1 MKGRWPNRTYRAS
14 AAMATGN
21 VARCMAQ
28 LHLEPGWTKVSC
40 VPCLGDIC
48 KLEEP
53 PALPRGTQGWTPEL
67 FVNRAIKDGF
77 DGITMLEADGT
88 RIISSDA
95 YKLSLDPADAINILG
110 EGMLFTDV
118 ECTGAPPASEESAPG
133 RTERRYANGYKL

>member
-1 MKGRWPNRTYRAS
+1 MKGRWPNSTYRAS

-53 PALPRGTQGWTPEL
+53 PARPGGTQGWTPEL
-67 FVNRAIKDGF
+67 FVNRAIEDGF
-77 DGITMLEADGT
+77 DGITVLEADGK

-95 YKLSLDPADAINILG
+95 YKLSVDAADAINILG
-110 EGMLFTDV
+110 EGMLFTEA